1 MRHVSIRARAP
12 ERQGK
17 AAFCESFAT
26 CPQRWRGLWMNHEGQ
41 ASRMPLRCGFLPY
54 FESRGKWWIRRADLG
69 RTRPARLWISGE
81 VRGKTAQEASPAG
94 PIPVAHS
101 PPATFACWA
110 DHAVDGNGMN
120 QTSTTVPQDLWTA
133 ALDRLEP
140 RYNKPVFEMWLKPM
154 RLVDLTPSEIVLAV
168 QTTFARDWVENRLK
182 GDITAVLHE
191 LLGAEVALRVV
202 VDPGAETHTP
212 ATAVPAAKAAPT
224 DDLRIGHLNPR
235 YTFDDFVIGNSN
247 RFAHAAALAVADA
260 PAMAYNPLFLYGGV
274 GLGKTHLMHAI
285 GHRVLAHNPSANIV
299 YVSSEKFTNE
309 FIIAIKNNQTVEF
322 RNRYRHVDVLLIDDI
337 QFLEGKEQTQEEF
350 FHTFNSLHEAQK
362 QLVISSDRPPKEI
375 QTLESRLRSRFEWG
389 LLTDI
394 QPPDFETREAIL
406 RKKAETEKVPVPD
419 EVLAFIA
426 KVIPSNIREL
436 EGSLIRV
443 VAFASLTKSAIT
455 VELASEV
462 LKNAV
467 AQAPMHRVTIPLIK
481 ERVAKHYGISIK
493 EMEAQR
499 RDQRVTLPRQIAMYI
514 AWQLT
519 GASLPQIAR
528 EFGKKDHTTA
538 MYARDKIADM
548 MDADEAFRNKVR
560 SLVSQIQTE

>member
-1 MRHVSIRARAP
+1 MHTSLA
-12 ERQGK
+12 
-17 AAFCESFAT
+17 
-26 CPQRWRGLWMNHEGQ
+26 
-41 ASRMPLRCGFLPY
+41 
-54 FESRGKWWIRRADLG
+54 
-69 RTRPARLWISGE
+69 
-81 VRGKTAQEASPAG
+81 TAQ
-94 PIPVAHS
+94 
-101 PPATFACWA
+101 
-110 DHAVDGNGMN
+110 
-120 QTSTTVPQDLWTA
+120 TSDLWAA
-133 ALDRLEP
+133 ALELLEP
-140 RYNKPVFEMWLKPM
+140 RYNRPVFEMWLKPM
-154 RLVDLTPSEIVLAV
+154 RLVELTPDEIVLAV
-168 QTTFARDWVENRLK
+168 NTTFARDWVENRLK
-182 GDITAVLHE
+182 NDITSVLRDI
-191 LLGAEVALRVV
+191 LGAEIALRVI
-202 VDPGAETHTP
+202 VDPGAGTESVE
-212 ATAVPAAKAAPT
+212 TAVPARPAAVT
-224 DDLRIGHLNPR
+224 EELRVGNLNAR
-235 YTFDDFVIGNSN
+235 YTFDDFVVGNSN
-247 RFAHAAALAVADA
+247 RFAHAASQAVAEA

-285 GHRVLAHNPSANIV
+285 GHRVLARNPRANIV

-406 RKKAETEKVPVPD
+406 RKKAETEQVPVPG

-443 VAFASLTKSAIT
+443 VAYASLTKSPIT
-455 VELASEV
+455 VELAGEV

-467 AQAPMHRVTIPLIK
+467 AAAPMHRVTIPLIK
-481 ERVAKHYGISIK
+481 ERVSKFFGISIK

-499 RDQRVTLPRQIAMYI
+499 RDQRVTMPRQVAMYI

-548 MDADEAFRNKVR
+548 MEADEAFRNRVR
-560 SLVSQIQTE
+560 TLLAQVQSD

>member
-1 MRHVSIRARAP
+1 MHTS
-12 ERQGK
+12 
-17 AAFCESFAT
+17 
-26 CPQRWRGLWMNHEGQ
+26 L
-41 ASRMPLRCGFLPY
+41 
-54 FESRGKWWIRRADLG
+54 AD
-69 RTRPARLWISGE
+69 A
-81 VRGKTAQEASPAG
+81 
-94 PIPVAHS
+94 
-101 PPATFACWA
+101 
-110 DHAVDGNGMN
+110 
-120 QTSTTVPQDLWTA
+120 QTSDLWAA
-133 ALDRLEP
+133 ALELLEP

-154 RLVDLTPSEIVLAV
+154 RLVELTPNEIVLAV
-168 QTTFARDWVENRLK
+168 NTTFARDWVENRLK
-182 GDITAVLHE
+182 GDITGVLHE
-191 LLGAEVALRVV
+191 ILGAEIALRVV
-202 VDPGAETHTP
+202 VDPGPGTESVQTSVP
-212 ATAVPAAKAAPT
+212 ATRPAASVPEE
-224 DDLRIGHLNPR
+224 LRIGNLNPR

-247 RFAHAAALAVADA
+247 RFAHAASQAVAEA

-285 GHRVLAHNPSANIV
+285 GHRVLERNPQANIV

-309 FIIAIKNNQTVEF
+309 FIIAIKNNQTLEF

-406 RKKAETEKVPVPD
+406 RKKAETEHVPVPD
-419 EVLAFIA
+419 DVLAFIA

-443 VAFASLTKSAIT
+443 VAFASLTKSPIT
-455 VELASEV
+455 VDLAGEV

-467 AQAPMHRVTIPLIK
+467 AAAPMHRVTIPLIK
-481 ERVAKHYGISIK
+481 DKVSKFFGISIK

-499 RDQRVTLPRQIAMYI
+499 RDQRVTLPRQVAMYI

-538 MYARDKIADM
+538 MYARDKIADL
-548 MDADEAFRNKVR
+548 MDSDEAFRNRVR
-560 SLVSQIQTE
+560 TLVAQVQSD

>member
-1 MRHVSIRARAP
+1 MHTS
-12 ERQGK
+12 
-17 AAFCESFAT
+17 
-26 CPQRWRGLWMNHEGQ
+26 L
-41 ASRMPLRCGFLPY
+41 
-54 FESRGKWWIRRADLG
+54 AD
-69 RTRPARLWISGE
+69 A
-81 VRGKTAQEASPAG
+81 
-94 PIPVAHS
+94 
-101 PPATFACWA
+101 
-110 DHAVDGNGMN
+110 
-120 QTSTTVPQDLWTA
+120 QTSDLWAA
-133 ALDRLEP
+133 ALELLEP

-154 RLVDLTPSEIVLAV
+154 RLVELTPNEIVLAV
-168 QTTFARDWVENRLK
+168 NTTFARDWVENRLK
-182 GDITAVLHE
+182 NDITSVLHDI
-191 LLGAEVALRVV
+191 LGAEIALRVV
-202 VDPGAETHTP
+202 VDPGAGTESVP
-212 ATAVPAAKAAPT
+212 TAVPAKPAAMA
-224 DDLRIGHLNPR
+224 DALRVGNLNPR
-235 YTFDDFVIGNSN
+235 YTFDDYVVGNSN
-247 RFAHAAALAVADA
+247 RFAHAASQAVAEA

-285 GHRVLAHNPSANIV
+285 GHRVLARNPNANIV

-350 FHTFNSLHEAQK
+350 FHTFNSLHESQK

-406 RKKAETEKVPVPD
+406 RKKAETEQVPVPD
-419 EVLAFIA
+419 DVLAFIA

-443 VAFASLTKSAIT
+443 VAFASLTKSTIT
-455 VELASEV
+455 VELAAEV

-467 AQAPMHRVTIPLIK
+467 AAAPMHRVTIPLIK
-481 ERVAKHYGISIK
+481 DKVSKFFGISIK

-499 RDQRVTLPRQIAMYI
+499 RDQRVTMPRQVAMYI

-538 MYARDKIADM
+538 MYARDKIADLI
-548 MDADEAFRNKVR
+548 DSDEAFRNRVR
-560 SLVSQIQTE
+560 TLIAQVQSD